1 MYHVSAQGVDE
12 RIIDVHYYYCY
23 HLRTLCDYKSRV
35 SSDRIIAVVFNHNTS
50 QVCLLITSP
59 VMCVF

>member
-12 RIIDVHYYYCY
+12 RMIDVHYYYYYY

-35 SSDRIIAVVFNHNTS
+35 SSDRIIAVVCAF
-50 QVCLLITSP
+50 
-59 VMCVF
+59 